1 MYLYSF
7 LNVLSN
13 AALHGSTLG
22 IIELLLAIELVH
34 SEPLLVVVALYFASL
49 IAGRSRGYRVEVR

>member
-1 MYLYSF
+1 MVYLYSF

-22 IIELLLAIELVH
+22 VIELLLAIELVH
-34 SEPLLVVVALYFASL
+34 SEPLLVVVALYLEA
-49 IAGRSRGYRVEVR
+49 